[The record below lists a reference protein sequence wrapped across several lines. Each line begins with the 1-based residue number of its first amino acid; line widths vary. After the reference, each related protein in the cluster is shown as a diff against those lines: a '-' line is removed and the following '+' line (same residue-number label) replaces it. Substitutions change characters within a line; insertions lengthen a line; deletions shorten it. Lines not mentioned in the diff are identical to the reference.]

1 VIDLRHIGYEDNKS
15 PY

>member
-1 VIDLRHIGYEDNKS
+1 VIDLRHIGHEDNKS